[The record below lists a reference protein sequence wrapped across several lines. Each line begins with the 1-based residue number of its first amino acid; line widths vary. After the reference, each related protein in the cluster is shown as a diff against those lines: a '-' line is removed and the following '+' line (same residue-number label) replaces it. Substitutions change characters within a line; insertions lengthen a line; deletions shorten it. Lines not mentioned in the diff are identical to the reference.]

1 MQRLFYLD
9 LLQQDSDEIGNVLEV
24 IKGIAKQTNLLAL
37 NTAIEAARVG
47 EQVLTGNGFSNSRVD
62 C

>member
-47 EQVLTGNGFSNSRVD
+47 EQVLTGNGFLNSRVD